1 LCGEENKLKR
11 QIDKDKEVIYLVMR
25 VSTILCKINAR
36 VKMPDKGKDLK
47 KCEAEYSMRQ
57 K

>member
-1 LCGEENKLKR
+1 MCGEENKLKR
-11 QIDKDKEVIYLVMR
+11 QIDKEVIYLVMR
-25 VSTILCKINAR
+25 VSTILCEINAR

-47 KCEAEYSMRQ
+47 KCEAEYSIRQ